1 MAQHFPP
8 PLELAALA
16 RTKTADYVRQYAD
29 SIEHSEVFW
38 AKIAERLD
46 WIKKPTRIQD
56 TSFRL
61 QDFHIRWF
69 EDGVL
74 NASVNCLDR
83 HLNARGNKTAILF
96 QGDDPAESQP
106 ISYRALH
113 TEVCHLANALRNLGV
128 SKGTRVVLYMPMI
141 PEAVVAMLACARI
154 GAIHAVVSGSVSP
167 NALAK
172 RIADCT
178 AKLVISADASRCGG
192 RGIPYKADVD
202 AALACPGTTS
212 VETVVV
218 VRRSGSTI
226 PMQAP
231 RDRWWHVL
239 CEGQPDICTPEPM
252 NAEDPLFILYS
263 SDSSSPPLGVL
274 HTTGGYLV
282 YASFSHEQVFD
293 LRDDDVYWCTADL
306 SWIAAHS
313 YSVYGPLANGATSLM
328 FEGLPTWPDSSRYW
342 QIVDKHQVSIFYTS
356 TTTIRILLRE
366 AEAPLEVASKAG
378 LRLLGTFSAPIHPKI
393 GHGYP
398 QTVSKSRWPIIDT
411 WMQAATGG
419 VLITPL
425 PGTSAS
431 KPGSVHRPFYGIQ
444 PAIVAADG
452 KVLEGACTGTLV
464 ITASWPGQM
473 RTIYGDHPRFL
484 DTYFNAYPG
493 TYCSGASARRDKNGD
508 YWITSGRTGSVLAL

>member
-1 MAQHFPP
+1 MEQCFPP
-8 PLELAALA
+8 PPGLAGLTH
-16 RTKTADYVRQYAD
+16 TKAADYVRQYAD

-38 AKIAERLD
+38 GRVAERLD
-46 WIKKPTRIQD
+46 WIKKPECIHN

-61 QDFHIRWF
+61 QDFRIRWF

-74 NASVNCLDR
+74 NVSVNCLDR
-83 HLNARGNKTAILF
+83 HLDGRGDKTAILF
-96 QGDDPAESQP
+96 QGDDPAESLA

-113 TEVCHLANALRNLGV
+113 TRVCHFANALRNLGV
-128 SKGTRVVLYMPMI
+128 SKGTRVLIYMPMI

-154 GAIHAVVSGSVSP
+154 GAIHAVVPGSVSP

-178 AKLVISADASRCGG
+178 AKLVISADAGLRGG
-192 RGIPYKADVD
+192 MSISYKAHIDT
-202 AALACPGTTS
+202 ALTRADTSS

-218 VRRSGSTI
+218 VRRSGSAI
-226 PMQAP
+226 AMQAP

-239 CEGQPDICTPEPM
+239 CEGQLDICTPEPM

-263 SDSSSPPLGVL
+263 SDSSSPPQGVL

-356 TTTIRILLRE
+356 TTTIRILMRE

-378 LRLLGTFSAPIHPKI
+378 LRQLGIFSAPINP
-393 GHGYP
+393 GTWNGY
-398 QTVSKSRWPIIDT
+398 QQIASERHCPIIDT
-411 WMQAATGG
+411 WMLAATGG
-419 VLITPL
+419 ILITSL
-425 PGTSAS
+425 PGAMIR
-431 KPGSVHRPFYGIQ
+431 KPGSVCRPFYGIQ
-444 PAIVAADG
+444 LAIVDADNQ
-452 KVLEGACTGTLV
+452 VLEGVCAGRLV
-464 ITASWPGQM
+464 ITASWPGQI
-473 RTIYGDHPRFL
+473 RTFYGHHPRFL
-484 DTYFNAYPG
+484 DSYFKVCPG
-493 TYCSGASARRDKNGD
+493 CYFTGYGARRDEDSND
-508 YWITSGRTGSVLAL
+508 RITSGLGDA